1 MITAPFTSLLV
12 DPSRDELRRVV
23 PCECVADEYG
33 SDGVPGLSPKST
45 FMTDILSA
53 WPYIKTLQ
61 HWFDDKLFPEDKITG
76 LKGGAL
82 RLPNLPL
89 KIHPQLDQ
97 TDTAMVFMLPIGL
110 MQLGRNRESFGPTL
124 VMHIPDATY
133 MERWQR
139 FRAPDVLTHFM
150 SDPDLPVVTKLSE
163 YVENAKGAMEK
174 RQREAYKHH
183 KDRVRRREGIARD
196 PGLTQLMKDL
206 PESTITRT
214 TQIDISYP
222 PDPQPNNEGPIPKII
237 EAQRRFD
244 EIKEGSE
251 RSAETIQEA
260 IEKIQEHVQRRMRE
274 MRVAEVLRNSA
285 EPTMLE
291 AADQSTETTR
301 RESKST
307 MTENKKVEG

>member
-1 MITAPFTSLLV
+1 
-12 DPSRDELRRVV
+12 
-23 PCECVADEYG
+23 
-33 SDGVPGLSPKST
+33 
-45 FMTDILSA
+45 
-53 WPYIKTLQ
+53 
-61 HWFDDKLFPEDKITG
+61 
-76 LKGGAL
+76 
-82 RLPNLPL
+82 
-89 KIHPQLDQ
+89 
-97 TDTAMVFMLPIGL
+97 
-110 MQLGRNRESFGPTL
+110 
-124 VMHIPDATY
+124 
-133 MERWQR
+133 
-139 FRAPDVLTHFM
+139 
-150 SDPDLPVVTKLSE
+150 
-163 YVENAKGAMEK
+163 
-174 RQREAYKHH
+174 
-183 KDRVRRREGIARD
+183 
-196 PGLTQLMKDL
+196 MKDL

-222 PDPQPNNEGPIPKII
+222 PDPQPNSEGPIPKII

-307 MTENKKVEG
+307 MTEGKKVEG